1 MSAPEDLLVTKTEN
15 ILYLSSQDLDAIGLS
30 MTEIVPILEAMF
42 RLKAEG
48 GTVLPPKIFFHR
60 NGPPFYSSMVSSAP
74 ALGCAGCKWQS
85 GDPDNPT
92 RGLAYI
98 QGLFIMSEDATGQ
111 PVAIM
116 DSKWVTGNRT
126 AAASAVAAK
135 HLARKGARTMAI
147 LGCGLQG
154 RKNLEALKA
163 VVPSLARCQAFDVM
177 PEREAAFVKEM
188 NGRWDVSVEG
198 SGSAEAAVRGADV
211 VITAGPIEDTRRATL
226 QADWLAPGSLTVTL
240 DYDSYVTDEAIAAA
254 DLVLTDDRGQIED
267 ARLHEGK
274 FTGVTRIDAELGE
287 LLSAGKGRRTS
298 DDQRILVFN
307 LGIALEDLATGIEIL
322 KRARQ
327 KGIGTQLRP

>member
-1 MSAPEDLLVTKTEN
+1 MAKAES
-15 ILYLSSQDLDAIGLS
+15 ILYLSSRDLDDIGLS
-30 MTEIVPILEAMF
+30 MAEIVSILEEMF

-60 NGPPFYSSMVSSAP
+60 NGPRFYSSMVSSAP
-74 ALGCAGCKWQS
+74 ALGYAGCKWQS
-85 GDPDNPT
+85 GDPDNPA

-98 QGLFIMSEDATGQ
+98 QGLFIMSEDTTGQ

-126 AAASAVAAK
+126 AAASALAAK
-135 HLARKGARTMAI
+135 HLARKGAKTIAI

-154 RKNLEALKA
+154 RKNIEALKA
-163 VVPSLARCQAFDVM
+163 VLPGLVRCQAYDVM
-177 PEREAAFVKEM
+177 PDREAAFVKEM
-188 NGRWDVSVEG
+188 DGRWGLSVE
-198 SGSAEAAVRGADV
+198 SKGSAEAAVRGADV
-211 VITAGPIEDTRRATL
+211 VITAGPIEDLRRATL
-226 QADWLAPGSLTVTL
+226 EADWLAPGSLTVTL
-240 DYDSYVTDEAIAAA
+240 DYDSYVTDETIAAA

-274 FTGVTRIDAELGE
+274 FGGVTRIDAELGE
-287 LLSAGKGRRTS
+287 LVSTGKGQRTS

-327 KGIGTQLRP
+327 KKIGTLLHP

>member
-1 MSAPEDLLVTKTEN
+1 VAKAES
-15 ILYLSSQDLDAIGLS
+15 ILYLSSRDLDDIGLS
-30 MTEIVPILEAMF
+30 MAEIVSILEEMF

-60 NGPPFYSSMVSSAP
+60 NGPRFYSSMVSSAP
-74 ALGCAGCKWQS
+74 ALGYAGCKWQS
-85 GDPDNPT
+85 GDPDNPA

-98 QGLFIMSEDATGQ
+98 QGLFMMSEDTTGQ

-126 AAASAVAAK
+126 AAASALAAK
-135 HLARKGARTMAI
+135 RLAREGAKTIAI

-154 RKNLEALKA
+154 RKNIEALKA
-163 VVPSLARCQAFDVM
+163 VLPGLVRCQAYDVM
-177 PEREAAFVKEM
+177 PDREAAFVKEM
-188 NGRWDVSVEG
+188 DGRWGLSVE
-198 SGSAEAAVRGADV
+198 SKGSAEAAVRGADV
-211 VITAGPIEDTRRATL
+211 VITAGPIADFRRATL
-226 QADWLAPGSLTVTL
+226 EADWLAPGSLTVTL

-274 FTGVTRIDAELGE
+274 FGGVTRIDAELGE
-287 LLSAGKGRRTS
+287 LVSTGKGQRTS

-307 LGIALEDLATGIEIL
+307 LGIALEDLATGIELL

-327 KGIGTQLRP
+327 KKIGTLLHP